1 MEISMFLIKM
11 VKHQQINL
19 VYFLVEELHMDL
31 ILQLQ
36 VIHFTLKQQIQQE
49 LRINT
54 ATDFQQMV
62 SQMECCI
69 LVFLVML
76 LANFFTNV
84 QIIHL

>member
-36 VIHFTLKQQIQQE
+36 VIHFTLKQQIHKE
-49 LRINT
+49 LQINT
-54 ATDFQQMV
+54 ATDFRQMV